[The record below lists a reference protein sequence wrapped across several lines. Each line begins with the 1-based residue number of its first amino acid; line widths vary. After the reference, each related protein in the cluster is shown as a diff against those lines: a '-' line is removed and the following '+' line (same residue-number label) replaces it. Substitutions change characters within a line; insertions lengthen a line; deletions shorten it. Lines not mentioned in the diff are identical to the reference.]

1 MIKQADIIIYFFKII
16 ITNIYA
22 FYSFKKMSNIKI
34 NKVITEIIILL
45 TNITVTILC
54 TYIEFY
60 INTLLS
66 LLIMCLLYG
75 CIIGIATKN
84 KIGYTLVSMIIS
96 YAICVICQVISLLII
111 FIPYRLINIPNNYLY
126 LLIISLVQ
134 FILIYA
140 FFKIKRFKY
149 GFDFLYKRLNNDFAD
164 IIMINISVAVILITC
179 LLGTIFDGIE
189 EVRKNLLI
197 TFVIL
202 GFTMLVMIQKT
213 LTMYYKQKLLENTL
227 KEYKE
232 ELNAKQNEIENLKNE
247 KFNISKITHEFY
259 NRQKALELL
268 VKQNITPNNNISE
281 ISASKNVLN
290 IIKSLTEEYSEEF
303 NTIKELPK
311 LESTGITEIDSIFKY
326 MQNECNKNN
335 IEFKLKIIGNI
346 HPLINN
352 IIPKNKLETLIGDHI
367 RDAINAVNAIN
378 TENKEILVI
387 LGIKNKKYEL
397 AIHDTGIDFTIE
409 TLLKLGKEAV
419 TTNSNNGGSGIG
431 FLTTFE
437 TLKQTK
443 ASLIITEQNP
453 NKERYYS
460 KSVIIRFDGKNQY
473 KIRSYRAFEI
483 KKHRN
488 KENIIIEKT

>member
-1 MIKQADIIIYFFKII
+1 MEIKTEIIIYFIKLFATGEYTYYCYKKISNLKKNDLKILIKVFMISIFLAFICSYIKFFINSFLSTI
-16 ITNIYA
+16 I
-22 FYSFKKMSNIKI
+22 FCF
-34 NKVITEIIILL
+34 
-45 TNITVTILC
+45 
-54 TYIEFY
+54 
-60 INTLLS
+60 
-66 LLIMCLLYG
+66 LYG
-75 CIIGIATKN
+75 CILGVITKSKLGYSLLLTIIA
-84 KIGYTLVSMIIS
+84 
-96 YAICVICQVISLLII
+96 YAISLICLGLSVIIE
-111 FIPYRLINIPNNYLY
+111 FIPYNLLQIKNNFINLFI
-126 LLIISLVQ
+126 
-134 FILIYA
+134 ILILQMGLIYGL
-140 FFKIKRFKY
+140 FKIKRFKN
-149 GFDFLYKRLNNDFAD
+149 GFDFLNKKSNNDFTD
-164 IIMINISVAVILITC
+164 IIVIYISITIIFLYC

-247 KFNISKITHEFY
+247 KFKISKITHEFY

-268 VKQNITPNNNISE
+268 VKQNINNDSKIQKSNV
-281 ISASKNVLN
+281 SKNVLN
-290 IIKSLTEEYSEEF
+290 IINSLTEEYSEEF
-303 NTIKELPK
+303 NSIKELPK
-311 LESTGITEIDSIFKY
+311 LESTGITEIDSMFKY

-419 TTNSNNGGSGIG
+419 TTNSNKGGSGIG

-453 NKERYYS
+453 NKERYYT
-460 KSVIIRFDGKNQY
+460 KSVTIRFDGKNQY
-473 KIRSYRAFEI
+473 KICSYRADEI
-483 KKHRN
+483 KKLSTGKR
-488 KENIIIEKT
+488 ILIEKI